1 MQSKIDQRWNK
12 DVAKQIKSLAPVK
25 QWLNRWIE
33 NKETDWESQKSS
45 HQALRLLDM
54 AEYEMW
60 NMQWFRNKQEQA
72 LYRKAE
78 EKVNGKR

>member
-1 MQSKIDQRWNK
+1 MKSKIDQQWNM

-25 QWLNRWIE
+25 QWLSRWIE
-33 NKETDWESQKSS
+33 NKATDWESQKSA
-45 HQALRLLDM
+45 HQAIRLLDM

-60 NMQWFRNKQEQA
+60 NMQWFRNKQEQN

-78 EKVNGKR
+78 EKVNGK

>member
-1 MQSKIDQRWNK
+1 MQSKADQRWNK

-25 QWLNRWIE
+25 QWLSRWIE
-33 NKETDWESQKSS
+33 NKGTDWESQRSA

-54 AEYEMW
+54 AEYEML
-60 NMQWFRNKQEQA
+60 NMQWFKDKKEQG

-78 EKVNGKR
+78 DKVNGR